1 MNLLPFS
8 RWPRK
13 FGKIR
18 NHSDAWRNKVKKGK
32 PFAKLKW
39 AKSQKYITVCK
50 NVSINYDQGGSNGN
64 EEGELFLSN
73 YPSKFK
79 PSLSKLLGSPSDE
92 IEENAA
98 FIILKN
104 QAPSYSGIWN
114 KECRKCDK
122 W

>member
-1 MNLLPFS
+1 MLDS
-8 RWPRK
+8 T
-13 FGKIR
+13 
-18 NHSDAWRNKVKKGK
+18 
-32 PFAKLKW
+32 KLKKVNLSQNRNEL
-39 AKSQKYITVCK
+39 KSQKYITVCK

-104 QAPSYSGIWN
+104 QAPSYSGI
-114 KECRKCDK
+114 
-122 W
+122 